1 MAFKYDY
8 NKERTSVEWQ
18 RKVDEIRQR
27 DNYTCQLC
35 GTQNKQVQVHHTWYN
50 QNLHYWESPNEQLI
64 TLCKDCHSK
73 ETDLVRGFKKIRP
86 SLDSDIVSSFESL
99 MKQGI
104 LLAKMLNVFE
114 KIGVGITMN
123 PKTATR
129 NDLHNSYHSK
139 KLSIDERKQ
148 LFIQALQPFESKYD
162 KDYIQTFEEYWLAE
176 KAGTLRFE
184 VGGNGHFL
192 DAAGI
197 TTDYISLKLENWKS
211 EYDFIRRQ
219 RESALLLDELKQLLL
234 KKKES
239 NSTNNYIEL
248 QDLDSGYYELSTRL
262 LGKLLFDRGLF
273 VKGIDRHD
281 QFLNKEDL
289 ALLCYPIESI
299 KEEEDKN
306 LSDFCLLYEAH
317 QAFKVKKKYN
327 QAILSS
333 ISPHT
338 TRKSFSVEYGLKIPH
353 NLKYDKSIQDVVN
366 SLKFPIEFKCHYGCI
381 SIKVSNPTHCDLLN
395 QLNNVY
401 GLELITKTNWNGAV
415 SLKVPYNILYT
426 MDGTQFDF
434 RDDSFENGTM
444 KSIKLPTEYKD
455 ITYYVNKIIEIFK
468 RRGLKNG
475 EFRATVLRSL
485 TIKIR

>member
-86 SLDSDIVSSFESL
+86 SLDSDIVRSFESL

-104 LLAKMLNVFE
+104 LLAKILNVFE
-114 KIGVGITMN
+114 KIGVEITMS

-129 NDLHNSYHSK
+129 NDLQNSYHSQ

-162 KDYIQTFEEYWLAE
+162 KDYIQAFQKYWLAE

-219 RESALLLDELKQLLL
+219 RESALLLDELEQLL
-234 KKKES
+234 KRKELD
-239 NSTNNYIEL
+239 STNNHWEL
-248 QDLDSGYYELSTRL
+248 QYGRIDSGYYHTSNRL

-273 VKGIDRHD
+273 VKEVYKHD
-281 QFLNKEDL
+281 KFLNKEDRS
-289 ALLCYPIESI
+289 LLCYPIESI
-299 KEEEDKN
+299 EEEEHKN
-306 LSDFCLLYEAH
+306 LSDFCFLYEAN
-317 QAFKVKKKYN
+317 QAFKTKKKHN

-333 ISPHT
+333 ISPHI
-338 TRKSFSVEYGLKIPH
+338 TRKSFYIEHGIKYPH

-366 SLKFPIEFKCHYGCI
+366 SLKFPIGIEYSYGCI
-381 SIKVSNPTHCDLLN
+381 WIRVHNPTHCDLLN
-395 QLNNVY
+395 QLNKVY
-401 GLELITKTNWNGAV
+401 DLELLTKINWSGA
-415 SLKVPYNILYT
+415 SFLLKVPYNILYA
-426 MDGTQFDF
+426 MDSTQFDF

-455 ITYYVNKIIEIFK
+455 ITYYANKIGEIFK
-468 RRGLKNG
+468 RRY
-475 EFRATVLRSL
+475 T
-485 TIKIR
+485 